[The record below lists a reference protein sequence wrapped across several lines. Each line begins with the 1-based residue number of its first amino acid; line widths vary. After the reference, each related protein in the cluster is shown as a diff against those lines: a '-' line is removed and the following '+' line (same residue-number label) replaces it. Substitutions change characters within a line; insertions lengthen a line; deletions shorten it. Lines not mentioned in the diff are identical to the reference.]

1 MRLLQRTLHQFVRH
15 PFRPFVVDDQRTWTG
30 LTLLVAAWHIAR
42 AIDRST
48 DRKAVGLLLPTGG
61 LFPAALLATWMT
73 GRVAVPLNYL
83 LSREDLEFV
92 MQDSGADT
100 VVTVEP
106 MLDFIHGPTKSMK
119 PLKLESL
126 NFKGFPPIRCSKR
139 RKPEDLAV
147 LLYTSG
153 TSGRPKGVMLSAGNL
168 ESNIDQIIRW
178 AEFDHR
184 DVLLGVLPQFHSFG
198 MTVLTLLPLAI
209 GARAIYTAK
218 FQPRKVLDLALRH
231 QVTAFVAIPSMY
243 NALHAAKHGGPEC
256 FAALRYAVS
265 GGEPLPDAVANS
277 FHQRFG
283 VRIAEGYGLT
293 ETSPVSNWCLP
304 SEWRPRS
311 VGRPL
316 PEVQER
322 IVAPDERV
330 LGALQDGEVRI
341 KGPHV
346 MHGYWNLPEE
356 SAAAFDAH
364 GFFKTGDMGRFD
376 TDGHLFITGRIKEM
390 LIISGE
396 NVFPR
401 EMEEVLNR
409 HPSVKDSAVIGMQDA
424 MRGEVPL
431 AFVELHEGAHFDA
444 SALQHHCRE
453 VLPAYKVPREI
464 RHLEAL
470 PRNATGKILR
480 RNLNPSTRGLGA

>member
-1 MRLLQRTLHQFVRH
+1 M
-15 PFRPFVVDDQRTWTG
+15 
-30 LTLLVAAWHIAR
+30 
-42 AIDRST
+42 
-48 DRKAVGLLLPTGG
+48 
-61 LFPAALLATWMT
+61 
-73 GRVAVPLNYL
+73 
-83 LSREDLEFV
+83 
-92 MQDSGADT
+92 
-100 VVTVEP
+100 
-106 MLDFIHGPTKSMK
+106 
-119 PLKLESL
+119 
-126 NFKGFPPIRCSKR
+126 
-139 RKPEDLAV
+139 
-147 LLYTSG
+147 
-153 TSGRPKGVMLSAGNL
+153 
-168 ESNIDQIIRW
+168 
-178 AEFDHR
+178 
-184 DVLLGVLPQFHSFG
+184 
-198 MTVLTLLPLAI
+198 
-209 GARAIYTAK
+209 
-218 FQPRKVLDLALRH
+218 
-231 QVTAFVAIPSMY
+231 
-243 NALHAAKHGGPEC
+243 
-256 FAALRYAVS
+256 
-265 GGEPLPDAVANS
+265 
-277 FHQRFG
+277 
-283 VRIAEGYGLT
+283 
-293 ETSPVSNWCLP
+293 
-304 SEWRPRS
+304 
-311 VGRPL
+311 GRPL